1 VKVKYTVHIFP
12 IVRVKIPDIEAD
24 SHEEAMKKAEAGV
37 DFNSLLNNSGGDYVV
52 EYADDLDAFHVDEE
66 NDPEYQNSVWYD
78 KFMKPI

>member
-1 VKVKYTVHIFP
+1 MKYTVHIFP

>member
-1 VKVKYTVHIFP
+1 VKYTVHIFP